1 MDTSIL
7 DESWFGDKTTV
18 FQSIKLYYISVAIT
32 FCCQFVCVCVQYNA
46 LLLGDLVRLDE
57 VDIATSRQ
65 RASETMLFCS
75 KFYTNATSVIQNCAV
90 F

>member
-1 MDTSIL
+1 MSL
-7 DESWFGDKTTV
+7 GLV
-18 FQSIKLYYISVAIT
+18 IKQLYFNLLNYIIFLLPLPFVVNL
-32 FCCQFVCVCVQYNA
+32 CVCVCVQYNA